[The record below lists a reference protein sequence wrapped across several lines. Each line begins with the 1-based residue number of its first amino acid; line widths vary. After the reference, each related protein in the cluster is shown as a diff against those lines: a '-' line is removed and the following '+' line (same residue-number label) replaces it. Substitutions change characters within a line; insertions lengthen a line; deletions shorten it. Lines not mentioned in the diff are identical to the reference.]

1 MQTESVFIRIYNG
14 NEFVDD
20 CAIDPSVYSGK
31 LNITKYTVVTTQ
43 DDEVGSFGV
52 EIDSKGMLNINFIP
66 AMDERYAYY
75 NIMTD
80 SGYYLISEEKIALTQ
95 DFRYL
100 GFVQDSLD
108 SLIINLYDENQQFM
122 YQARFQTS
130 DKTLRK
136 IQDEAN

>member
-1 MQTESVFIRIYNG
+1 M
-14 NEFVDD
+14 
-20 CAIDPSVYSGK
+20 
-31 LNITKYTVVTTQ
+31 TTQ

>member
-1 MQTESVFIRIYNG
+1 MHFQKLSD
-14 NEFVDD
+14 EFVDD
-20 CAIDPSVYSGK
+20 CAIDPSVYSSK
-31 LNITKYTVVTTQ
+31 LNITKYTVVTTE

-52 EIDSKGMLNINFIP
+52 ETDSNGMLNINFIP
-66 AMDERYAYY
+66 AMDEMYAYY